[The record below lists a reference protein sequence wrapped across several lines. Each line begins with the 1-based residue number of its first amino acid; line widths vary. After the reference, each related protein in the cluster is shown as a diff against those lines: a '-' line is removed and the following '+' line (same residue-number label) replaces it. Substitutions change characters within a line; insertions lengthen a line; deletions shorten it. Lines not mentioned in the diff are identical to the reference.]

1 MSSAYI
7 YSILATAAIFTLL
20 ALSLNI
26 ITGYAGQAMM
36 GIAAFFGIGAY
47 TAAIITTNGGNFFL
61 ALLAGMAVSGI
72 CGALLGVISLRLQ
85 ADFLAITTIGI
96 NFVMVALF
104 NRLKITGGTLG
115 LTIAKPVVFGAKMNN
130 RYFFYLT
137 VVLIVILC
145 LLLVKM
151 RNSWFGMALASINND
166 PGAARSFGIN
176 VNRYQILA
184 FTIGTSIAGLAG
196 GIYAHRM
203 GFISATDFAFVVSIQ
218 VVSMV
223 VIGGLGTLRGPI
235 FGALLITSL
244 PEILRFADDY
254 RELVYGGVEVPFLPA
269 IYPNAIYCYSYS
281 KTLSLPGERVGFL
294 ALHPAMDDYAAVHAA
309 VLGAGRA
316 LGYICVSSLFQ
327 LAVAECLGQT
337 ADISAYAANREL
349 IYGALADMGYAC
361 ARPDGAFYL
370 FLKSP
375 EPDARAFCRRAMDY
389 DILLVPGDD
398 FGCPGYA
405 RLAYC
410 VARSQLER
418 SLPAFRKLAE
428 SYGLS
433 K

>member
-184 FTIGTSIAGLAG
+184 FNIGTSIAGLAG

-254 RELVYGGVEVPFLPA
+254 RELVYGL
-269 IYPNAIYCYSYS
+269 
-281 KTLSLPGERVGFL
+281 
-294 ALHPAMDDYAAVHAA
+294 
-309 VLGAGRA
+309 
-316 LGYICVSSLFQ
+316 
-327 LAVAECLGQT
+327 
-337 ADISAYAANREL
+337 
-349 IYGALADMGYAC
+349 
-361 ARPDGAFYL
+361 
-370 FLKSP
+370 
-375 EPDARAFCRRAMDY
+375 
-389 DILLVPGDD
+389 LLVLMVRFMPQGLIGEDSPVWN
-398 FGCPGYA
+398 FLV
-405 RLAYC
+405 RIW
-410 VARSQLER
+410 
-418 SLPAFRKLAE
+418 RKFVPKKKTRADLIAE
-428 SYGLS
+428 SAKGGR
-433 K
+433 

>member
-47 TAAIITTNGGNFFL
+47 TSAIITTNGGNFFL

-254 RELVYGGVEVPFLPA
+254 RELVYGL
-269 IYPNAIYCYSYS
+269 
-281 KTLSLPGERVGFL
+281 
-294 ALHPAMDDYAAVHAA
+294 
-309 VLGAGRA
+309 
-316 LGYICVSSLFQ
+316 
-327 LAVAECLGQT
+327 
-337 ADISAYAANREL
+337 
-349 IYGALADMGYAC
+349 
-361 ARPDGAFYL
+361 
-370 FLKSP
+370 
-375 EPDARAFCRRAMDY
+375 
-389 DILLVPGDD
+389 LLVLMVRFMPQGLIGEDSPVWN
-398 FGCPGYA
+398 FLV
-405 RLAYC
+405 RIW
-410 VARSQLER
+410 
-418 SLPAFRKLAE
+418 RKFVPKKKTRADLIAE
-428 SYGLS
+428 SAKGGR
-433 K
+433 

>member
-137 VVLIVILC
+137 VVLVVILC

-254 RELVYGGVEVPFLPA
+254 RELVYGL
-269 IYPNAIYCYSYS
+269 
-281 KTLSLPGERVGFL
+281 
-294 ALHPAMDDYAAVHAA
+294 
-309 VLGAGRA
+309 
-316 LGYICVSSLFQ
+316 
-327 LAVAECLGQT
+327 
-337 ADISAYAANREL
+337 
-349 IYGALADMGYAC
+349 
-361 ARPDGAFYL
+361 
-370 FLKSP
+370 
-375 EPDARAFCRRAMDY
+375 
-389 DILLVPGDD
+389 LLVLMVRFMPQGLIGEDSPVWN
-398 FGCPGYA
+398 FLV
-405 RLAYC
+405 RIW
-410 VARSQLER
+410 
-418 SLPAFRKLAE
+418 RKFVPKKKTRADLIAE
-428 SYGLS
+428 SAKGGR
-433 K
+433 

>member
-115 LTIAKPVVFGAKMNN
+115 LTIAKPVVFGTKMNN

-254 RELVYGGVEVPFLPA
+254 RELVYGL
-269 IYPNAIYCYSYS
+269 
-281 KTLSLPGERVGFL
+281 
-294 ALHPAMDDYAAVHAA
+294 
-309 VLGAGRA
+309 
-316 LGYICVSSLFQ
+316 
-327 LAVAECLGQT
+327 
-337 ADISAYAANREL
+337 
-349 IYGALADMGYAC
+349 
-361 ARPDGAFYL
+361 
-370 FLKSP
+370 
-375 EPDARAFCRRAMDY
+375 
-389 DILLVPGDD
+389 LLVLMVRFMPQGLIGEDSPVWN
-398 FGCPGYA
+398 FLV
-405 RLAYC
+405 RIW
-410 VARSQLER
+410 
-418 SLPAFRKLAE
+418 RKFVPKKKTRADLIAE
-428 SYGLS
+428 SAKGGR
-433 K
+433 